1 LRLLGSVLT
10 VRKRKVVS
18 LIVCVLI
25 LSVSFY
31 GMIHFLSFPRIER
44 GWYVQPG
51 DILSYVVHVYEDSE
65 AIDTVIDI
73 IQMSIGLM
81 SLRKM
86 SSAIISSQY
95 GSLR

>member
-1 LRLLGSVLT
+1 MVT
-10 VRKRKVVS
+10 VRKRKVIS

-25 LSVSFY
+25 LPVSFY
-31 GMIHFLSFPRIER
+31 GIIHFLSFQRVDQ